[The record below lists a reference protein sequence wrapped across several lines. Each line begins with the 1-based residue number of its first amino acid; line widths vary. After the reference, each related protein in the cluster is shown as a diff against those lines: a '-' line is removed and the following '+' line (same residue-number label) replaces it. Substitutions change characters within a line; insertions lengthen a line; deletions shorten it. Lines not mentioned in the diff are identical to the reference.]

1 MPVGKLAA
9 SSPHI
14 VHHIVY
20 LEFHVIIEAKLDQ
33 KLIISLKTKKEK
45 EKKSQAARR
54 LLI

>member
-1 MPVGKLAA
+1 MPVGMAA
-9 SSPHI
+9 SSPPI

-33 KLIISLKTKKEK
+33 KLIISLK
-45 EKKSQAARR
+45 KKSQAARR

>member
-1 MPVGKLAA
+1 MPVAMAA

-33 KLIISLKTKKEK
+33 KLIISLKKKKEK
-45 EKKSQAARR
+45 MSQAARR

>member
-1 MPVGKLAA
+1 MPVGMAA

-33 KLIISLKTKKEK
+33 KLIISLKTQKEK